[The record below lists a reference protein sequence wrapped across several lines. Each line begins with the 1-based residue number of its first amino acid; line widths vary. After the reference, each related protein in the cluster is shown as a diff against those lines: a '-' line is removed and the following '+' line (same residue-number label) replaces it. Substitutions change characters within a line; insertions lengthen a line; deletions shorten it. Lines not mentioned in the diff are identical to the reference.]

1 MSTVAVLI
9 NPTAGRGRGAR
20 VADPVVA
27 HLRRAGLRVDRLQGA
42 DADAAAALAR
52 AAVADQVDALVV
64 VGGDGLVHL
73 AAQALSGT
81 GVPLGIIP
89 AGTGND
95 TARSLGID
103 RADPLAA
110 ADVVIAGRERA
121 LDLADVGSGRVFVTV
136 LAAGFDSLVAERA
149 NRLRWPRGQ
158 MRYNAA
164 TVAELRV
171 FEPLT
176 YSLELDGVQRDLDAM
191 LVAVGN
197 TPSYGGG
204 LRMCEGADP
213 ADGLLDVVLVKPVS
227 KLELVRVYPRLFR
240 GTHTT
245 HPQYERHRVTSV
257 SVAAAGVVAYAD
269 GERLGPLPLTV
280 RVLPGALQV
289 YSAEPAMSPVR

>member
-1 MSTVAVLI
+1 MSTVAVLV

-20 VADPVVA
+20 IAGAVVA

-52 AAVADQVDALVV
+52 GAVADQVDALVV

-73 AAQALSGT
+73 AVQALSGT
-81 GVPLGIIP
+81 GIPLGIIP

-103 RADPLAA
+103 RSDPVAA
-110 ADVVIAGRERA
+110 ADVVIAGRRRA

-158 MRYNAA
+158 MRYNVA

-171 FEPLT
+171 FEPLS
-176 YSLELDGVQRDLDAM
+176 YSLELDGVQRDLDAI

-240 GTHTT
+240 GTHIT

-269 GERLGPLPLTV
+269 GERLGPLPMTV

-289 YSAEPAMSPVR
+289 YSAESAMPPVR

>member
-1 MSTVAVLI
+1 MSTVAVLV

-27 HLRRAGLRVDRLQGA
+27 HLRRAGLRVERHQGR
-42 DADAAAALAR
+42 DGDAAAELAR
-52 AAVADQVDALVV
+52 TAVADGVDALVV
-64 VGGDGLVHL
+64 IGGDGLVHL
-73 AAQALSGT
+73 AAQALNGT

-103 RADPLAA
+103 RSDPLAA
-110 ADVVIAGRERA
+110 ADVVIAGRQRT
-121 LDLADVGSGRVFVTV
+121 LDLADAGGGRVFVTV

-149 NRLRWPRGQ
+149 NRLRWPHGQ
-158 MRYNAA
+158 MRYNVAA
-164 TVAELRV
+164 VAELRV
-171 FEPLT
+171 FQPLS
-176 YSLELDGVQRDLDAM
+176 YSLELDGVQRDLDAI

-213 ADGLLDVVLVKPVS
+213 DDGLLDVVLVKPVS
-227 KLELVRVYPRLFR
+227 KLELLRVYPRLFR

-245 HPQYERHRVTSV
+245 HPQYERHRVSSV

-269 GERLGPLPLTV
+269 GERLGPLPMSV

-289 YSAEPAMSPVR
+289 YSATPAISPVR